1 MEKNRRQRILILIL
15 LFLVL
20 LGVGVSV
27 AYYIVRARENVTTM
41 QNALNAYENKDFDKA
56 IELFN
61 KVLSKDADNETAV
74 VKLAEI
80 YCAMGNWPKSS
91 AYWMQACRLNNLNKD
106 YERNFVNMAMRAR
119 AFGRVAA
126 LYTDSRHKNL
136 DLDEQLVLDFC
147 QLMSNEPQKGIE
159 LWNKI
164 IQENPKALERPY
176 GKLIKVTHFAA
187 DQTFEWVFK
196 ELGELASAEDSNIA
210 QEALIARANLNR
222 RLRQYASELEDL
234 TKLADI
240 NFFVGA
246 PMLGEFYSNHLKFV
260 EAIDVFEKYNQK
272 YANSNIAII
281 LSELLLFT
289 NQNEKLEKLTK
300 DWKRLSGKNNIMTAY
315 YLESVY
321 ALAKKDFKAMA
332 TAYKPVQT
340 QGQVN
345 TVLAAFISIL
355 VDVHNNDTI
364 SLEKDLLR
372 FQNFPPFLD
381 FRKRVHSLVVLYLHD
396 RVKAGMPA
404 KELIS
409 LADALLNAKLTDDP
423 TAMPILV
430 SLIGKLQNFSL
441 TEWELESNMKLLPD
455 DPTCVEVAVVF
466 NYTRKN
472 IAEAIKYL
480 NQLEKIEKNGISLN
494 MKKLAVDLYIA
505 QGNLDEAAAR
515 FMQVLESERTLS
527 SFSNCFLFCFGN
539 KRKDDLKML
548 AEKAGDDKELEP
560 IKLFCKAGLEL
571 MDGSTDV
578 ALDMIEKIDTNDDNL
593 LCFAGVELDANGR
606 KDKAVEKFE
615 KVSQNF
621 TGYPQVLIKL
631 SSLYMDKADNAKA
644 KSFAEKALKIVPDAI
659 APKKILASCFHTDGN
674 WQQALDYSDPSL
686 WEKNG
691 DVDLKKIWIW
701 AMEKNIAFEFDA
713 KRYPSSM
720 NLCNALLKYDKTNE
734 VATTYSAKLKSVMP
748 PQEEDKP
755 EAE

>member
-27 AYYIVRARENVTTM
+27 AYYIVRARENVTAM

-106 YERNFVNMAMRAR
+106 YEWNFVNMAMRAR

-136 DLDEQLVLDFC
+136 DLDEQLILAFC

-164 IQENPKALERPY
+164 IQENPKVLERPY

-196 ELGELASAEDSNIA
+196 ELGELASSEESNIA

-289 NQNEKLEKLTK
+289 SQHEKLEKLTK

-321 ALAKKDFKAMA
+321 ALAKKDFNALAK
-332 TAYKPVQT
+332 AYKPVQT

-355 VDVHNNDTI
+355 VDVHNNDTV
-364 SLEKDLLR
+364 SLEKDLLH

-381 FRKRVHSLVVLYLHD
+381 FRTKIHTLVVLYLQD
-396 RVKAGMPA
+396 RIKAGVPA

-515 FMQVLESERTLS
+515 FMQVLDSERTIS
-527 SFSNCFLFCFGN
+527 SFSKFFLFCFGN
-539 KRKDDLKML
+539 KRKDDIKKL
-548 AEKAGDDKELEP
+548 AEKTGDDKELEP
-560 IKLFCKAGLEL
+560 VKLFCKAGFEL
-571 MDGSTDV
+571 LDGSTDV

-621 TGYPQVLIKL
+621 AGYPQVLMKL
-631 SSLYMDKADNAKA
+631 SSLYMDKGDNAKA
-644 KSFAEKALKIVPDAI
+644 KSFAEKALRLVPDAGM
-659 APKKILASCFHTDGN
+659 PKRILASCFHTEGN
-674 WQQALDYSDPSL
+674 WQQALDYSEPAL

-691 DVDLKKIWIW
+691 DDELKKIWIW
-701 AMEKNIAFEFDA
+701 AMEKSIAFEFDA
-713 KRYPSSM
+713 KRYPSAT
-720 NLCNALLKYDKTNE
+720 NLCNMLLKYDKANE
-734 VATTYSAKLKSVMP
+734 VAKTYSAKLESVMP

>member
-27 AYYIVRARENVTTM
+27 AYYIVRARENVTAM

-61 KVLSKDADNETAV
+61 KVLSKDADNEAAV
-74 VKLAEI
+74 TKLAEI
-80 YCAMGNWPKSS
+80 YCAIGNWPKSS
-91 AYWMQACRLNNLNKD
+91 AYWMQACRLNNLNND

-119 AFGRVAA
+119 SFARVAS

-196 ELGELASAEDSNIA
+196 ELGELASSEDANIA
-210 QEALIARANLNR
+210 QEAIIARANLNR

-272 YANSNIAII
+272 YVNSNIAII

-321 ALAKKDFKAMA
+321 ALAKKDFNALAK
-332 TAYKPVQT
+332 AYKPVQT

-364 SLEKDLLR
+364 SLEKDLLH

-381 FRKRVHSLVVLYLHD
+381 FRTKIHTLVVLYLQD
-396 RVKAGMPA
+396 RIKAGVPA

-441 TEWELESNMKLLPD
+441 TDWELESNMKLLPN
-455 DPTCVEVAVVF
+455 DPTCLEVAVVF

-515 FMQVLESERTLS
+515 FMQVLDSERTIS
-527 SFSNCFLFCFGN
+527 SFSKFFLFCFGN
-539 KRKDDLKML
+539 KRKDDIKKL
-548 AEKAGDDKELEP
+548 AEKTGDDKELEP
-560 IKLFCKAGLEL
+560 VKLFCKAGLEL
-571 MDGSTDV
+571 LDGSKDA
-578 ALDMIEKIDTNDDNL
+578 ALDMIEKIDTDDDDL

-621 TGYPQVLIKL
+621 AGYPQVLMKL
-631 SSLYMDKADNAKA
+631 SSLYMDKGDNAKA
-644 KSFAEKALKIVPDAI
+644 KSFAEKALRLVPDAGM
-659 APKKILASCFHTDGN
+659 PKKILASCFHTEGN
-674 WQQALDYSDPSL
+674 WQQALDYSEPAL

-720 NLCNALLKYDKTNE
+720 NLCNALLKYDKANE
-734 VATTYSAKLKSVMP
+734 VATDYSAKLKSVMP